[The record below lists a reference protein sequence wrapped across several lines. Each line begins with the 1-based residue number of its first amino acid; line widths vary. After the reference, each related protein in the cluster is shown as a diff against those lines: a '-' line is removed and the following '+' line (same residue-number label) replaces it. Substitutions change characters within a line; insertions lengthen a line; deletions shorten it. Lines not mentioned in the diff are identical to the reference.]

1 MRIARS
7 ALAFLLVAVIVIAFV
22 PVIGQA
28 DAASKKTVYVVK
40 SIKIKQNGKTY
51 ISKISYNKDGLITK
65 AVHPSEDAIMTY
77 TYGKNGEIR
86 SYEEKVTSGKLKG
99 FVGKKTYNWK
109 DGKMVKLT
117 GTISEP
123 GSSGDDSFDTKFT
136 YKGKKVVK
144 SHSTER
150 YFNEKGEPESY
161 DQDIRYTYKDGKVVK
176 AEGMITTTY
185 KYDKK
190 GNLNDMKIT
199 FKNKDGKIETP
210 GYYKARI
217 SYKNNRAHTLK
228 TENKN
233 GMMDKPIKNTQTYSY
248 KKIKVSKSLADK
260 IAAQQWTLVNTVVI
274 DGIPW

>member
-1 MRIARS
+1 MAVKWLMNTFDQP
-7 ALAFLLVAVIVIAFV
+7 AMLEMLLREMGAV
-22 PVIGQA
+22 PC
-28 DAASKKTVYVVK
+28 VK
-40 SIKIKQNGKTY
+40 SSNRNIFTAMWE
-51 ISKISYNKDGLITK
+51 DDRDHRLIMVMNLYSSPQSTEIT
-65 AVHPSEDAIMTY
+65 A
-77 TYGKNGEIR
+77 YGKNGEIR

-117 GTISEP
+117 GTRSEP

-190 GNLNDMKIT
+190 GNLLESKVTIKLKDGTVMTPGFYKAKIT
-199 FKNKDGKIETP
+199 YKNKRVHK
-210 GYYKARI
+210 KKI
-217 SYKNNRAHTLK
+217 SYKT
-228 TENKN
+228 
-233 GMMDKPIKNTQTYSY
+233 GMMDKAVICNQTISY
-248 KKIKVSKSLADK
+248 KKVKVSKSVADK
-260 IAAQQWTLVNTVVI
+260 VAAQQWRLVNDNGI